1 MSTSA
6 ADAVRS
12 VIRDCVET
20 FHDTRWPQKEFQPG
34 VSPVPVSGKVFDAE
48 DVQYAVD
55 AALDF
60 WLTAGR
66 FAEEFERDFAKTMGQ
81 RYCLL
86 VNSGS
91 SANLLAIAALTSLKL
106 GNERLKPGDEV
117 ITVAAGFPTTVNP
130 MIQHGLVPVFL
141 DVDIPTYN
149 IDVAK
154 LEEAITDKTRA
165 IMIAHT
171 LGNPFNLE
179 AVSKL
184 AKEHDL
190 WLIEDCC
197 DAVGAEYAGQK
208 VGTFGDIATVSFYPA
223 HHMTMGEGGAVLT
236 QSPKLKKLL
245 ESFRDWGRDC
255 WCAPGVD
262 NTCGKRF
269 DQQLGNLPEGYDHKY
284 TYSHIGY
291 NLKLSD
297 MQAAIGCS
305 QLKKLP
311 GFIERRRENFEYL
324 TAGLADSRDLL
335 ELPQATANSQP
346 SWFGFPITIRQEAP
360 ISRTDMT
367 RWLETR
373 KIGTRLLFAGNLLR
387 QPAYANIQHRVVG
400 DLTNTDRVMTNT
412 FWVGVYPGLTR
423 PMLDWIVESIQE
435 GLTANQNVRAA
446 VASCTPACAST
457 CGVRK
462 AG

>member
-1 MSTSA
+1 
-6 ADAVRS
+6 
-12 VIRDCVET
+12 
-20 FHDTRWPQKEFQPG
+20 
-34 VSPVPVSGKVFDAE
+34 
-48 DVQYAVD
+48 
-55 AALDF
+55 
-60 WLTAGR
+60 
-66 FAEEFERDFAKTMGQ
+66 
-81 RYCLL
+81 
-86 VNSGS
+86 
-91 SANLLAIAALTSLKL
+91 
-106 GNERLKPGDEV
+106 
-117 ITVAAGFPTTVNP
+117 
-130 MIQHGLVPVFL
+130 
-141 DVDIPTYN
+141 
-149 IDVAK
+149 
-154 LEEAITDKTRA
+154 
-165 IMIAHT
+165 MIAHT

-179 AVSKL
+179 AVAKV

-269 DQQLGNLPEGYDHKY
+269 AQQLGNLPDGYDHKY

-311 GFIERRRENFEYL
+311 GFIERRRQNFEYL
-324 TAGLADSRDLL
+324 TAGLADSSDLI
-335 ELPQATANSQP
+335 ELPKATANSQP
-346 SWFGFPITIRQEAP
+346 SWFGFPITVREDSP
-360 ISRTDMT
+360 IGRTDMT

-400 DLTNTDRVMTNT
+400 NLANTDRVMMNT
-412 FWVGVYPGLTR
+412 FWVGLYPGLTP
-423 PMLDWIVESIQE
+423 PMLDWIIDSIKE
-435 GLTANQNVRAA
+435 GLAATSEVRAA
-446 VASCTPACAST
+446 LANCGPACGST